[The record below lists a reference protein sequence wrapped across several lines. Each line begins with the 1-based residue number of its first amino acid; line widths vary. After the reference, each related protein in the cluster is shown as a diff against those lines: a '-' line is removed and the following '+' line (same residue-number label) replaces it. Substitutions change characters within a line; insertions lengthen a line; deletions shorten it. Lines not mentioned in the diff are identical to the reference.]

1 MTVKTVLAQKVSQ
14 DYSADY
20 DSVEFDVNTG
30 ESNYNVEVNVA
41 GAFNKIKN
49 MLTFTI
55 KSNKNISIKLNS
67 ILNPSVSLSGANK
80 TLKIDSDIGFEVKNI
95 FITNVSG
102 STAAIKIMGN

>member
-1 MTVKTVLAQKVSQ
+1 MTVKPLSQKVAQ

-30 ESNYNVEVNVA
+30 ESNYNVKVNVA

-49 MLTFTI
+49 MRTFTI
-55 KSNKNISIKLNS
+55 KANKNISIKLNS
-67 ILNPSVSLSGANK
+67 IINPSISLSGTNK

-95 FITNVSG
+95 FITNASG